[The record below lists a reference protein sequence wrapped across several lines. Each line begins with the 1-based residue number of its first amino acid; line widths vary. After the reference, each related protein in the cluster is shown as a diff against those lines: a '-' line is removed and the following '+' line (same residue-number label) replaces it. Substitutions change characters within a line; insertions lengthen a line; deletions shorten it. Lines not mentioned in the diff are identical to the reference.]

1 MTWRIDRLL
10 LAGVLLGAGA
20 AWGQV
25 TSCTAASLSMSLG
38 VYEGNQPTPGDSS
51 ANFTVSC
58 ARTGGPGNHTVFVT
72 LGPSVHSGAVATRRL
87 RLVGGSDTVTYNI
100 YRDAGRNL
108 VWGNTPA
115 TGMALTQDIKNNT
128 TLPFVFTFFGRIDA
142 MQDVRPGT
150 YTDTLTITV
159 TF

>member
-1 MTWRIDRLL
+1 VTWRTERLL
-10 LAGVLLGAGA
+10 LAGFLLAA
-20 AWGQV
+20 SSAWGQV
-25 TSCTAASLSMSLG
+25 TNCTASSLSMSLG
-38 VYEGNQPTPGDSS
+38 VYEGGQATPADSS

-58 ARTGGPGNHTVFVT
+58 SRTGGPGNHTVWVM
-72 LGPSVHSGAVATRRL
+72 LGPSVHSGAVATRML

-115 TGMALTQDIKNNT
+115 TGMSLTQDIKNNT
-128 TLPFVFTFFGRIDA
+128 TMPWVFTFFGRIDA
-142 MQDVRPGT
+142 MQDVRPGS
-150 YTDTLTITV
+150 YADTLTITV